1 MTDKISLGFVGYLFG
16 AITVSVIVIAAVVVT
31 AHVSGRMAIDDG
43 RAPVVSAAV
52 TAPAISAAK
61 KAVIREAED

>member
-1 MTDKISLGFVGYLFG
+1 
-16 AITVSVIVIAAVVVT
+16 
-31 AHVSGRMAIDDG
+31 
-43 RAPVVSAAV
+43 VVSAAV